1 MLNTLTRA
9 SRFALSSCL
18 CFCLFLAAPV
28 AFSPS
33 ATAAAHEDAQL
44 LAAVDNTKKVSRKKA
59 RAKAPATASKK
70 RGRSQ
75 RAASNQPYRGA
86 IVFDMNAG
94 KTLFSQEEN
103 VSIPPASLTKILSM
117 YVAHDLM
124 RARKLSPETIVTV
137 SANAA
142 NAQPSRMG
150 LHAGDRVS
158 LDTLFRGMAIASGN
172 DASVAVAEFFGGT
185 ESNFAMML
193 NRKARELGM
202 RGSLFKNASGLPAP
216 GQVTTPTDML
226 TLARS
231 YLRAYPQNL
240 ERYHRHSTMEYRG
253 YTKRNANPLLD
264 KYFGADGLKTGYVD
278 ASGFNIIATAKRG
291 TKRVIVV
298 LLGSPSSST
307 RAREIAALMDSGFT
321 SAKDVAPTPAPKRR
335 SYEER
340 TSRYPKREK

>member
-1 MLNTLTRA
+1 MLNNLTRA
-9 SRFALSSCL
+9 SHFALSACL
-18 CFCLFLAAPV
+18 CFCLFLAAPLTL
-28 AFSPS
+28 SPQE
-33 ATAAAHEDAQL
+33 AAAAHEDTQL
-44 LAAVDNTKKVSRKKA
+44 LAAVDNTKKISKK
-59 RAKAPATASKK
+59 RAKATGSKRK
-70 RGRSQ
+70 SRQR

-94 KTLFSQEEN
+94 KVLFSQGEN

-124 RARKLSPETIVTV
+124 RARKIGPETIITV

-150 LHAGDRVS
+150 LRAGDRVS
-158 LDTLFRGMAIASGN
+158 LDTLFRGMSIASGN

-185 ESNFAMML
+185 ESNFAMMM

-202 RGSLFKNASGLPAP
+202 RGSLFKNASGLPAQ

-226 TLARS
+226 NLAKS

-240 ERYHRHSTMEYRG
+240 ERYHKHSTMEYRG

-307 RAREIAALMDSGFT
+307 RAREISALMDSGFT
-321 SAKDVAPTPAPKRR
+321 SPQEAAPSPASRR
-335 SYEER
+335 RNYSDEK
-340 TSRYPKREK
+340 TGRYPKREK

>member
-1 MLNTLTRA
+1 MLNNLTRA
-9 SRFALSSCL
+9 SRFILSTCL
-18 CFCLFLAAPV
+18 CLCLFLAAPV
-28 AFSPS
+28 ALSPQ
-33 ATAAAHEDAQL
+33 AAAAAHEDAQL
-44 LAAVDNTKKVSRKKA
+44 LAAVDNTKKLTRKK
-59 RAKAPATASKK
+59 SKTK
-70 RGRSQ
+70 RPRKSSRQ
-75 RAASNQPYRGA
+75 RRVVSKQPYRGA

-94 KTLFSQEEN
+94 KKMFSQGEN

-124 RARKLSPETIVTV
+124 RARKLGPETIVTV

-142 NAQPSRMG
+142 NTPPSRMG
-150 LHAGDRVS
+150 LRAGDRVS

-172 DASVAVAEFFGGT
+172 DASVAVAEFFGGS
-185 ESNFAMML
+185 EANFAMML

-202 RGSLFKNASGLPAP
+202 RGSLFKNANGLPAP
-216 GQVTTPTDML
+216 GQVTTPADML
-226 TLARS
+226 TLAQS

-307 RAREIAALMDSGFT
+307 RAREIAALMDSGFA
-321 SAKDVAPTPAPKRR
+321 SSKEVPPAPAPRR
-335 SYEER
+335 RGSSDER
-340 TSRYPKREK
+340 TSRYPKREN